1 MRSIDLPDVQ
11 SSPSQS
17 NFKLT
22 RVGVTD
28 VKKLVNIKRPGRNKA
43 IPLVIKMDLFV
54 DLPASQK
61 GSHIK
66 LKNDETG
73 SVAIIPDHKEL
84 DRWTL
89 KIILRETELSEEE
102 IKKYL

>member
-1 MRSIDLPDVQ
+1 MTPKPPLLSGR
-11 SSPSQS
+11 
-17 NFKLT
+17 KL
-22 RVGVTD
+22 VKIF
-28 VKKLVNIKRPGRNKA
+28 KKLGYRKV
-43 IPLVIKMDLFV
+43 
-54 DLPASQK
+54 SQR

-66 LKNDETG
+66 LKNDKRG

-89 KIILRETELSEEE
+89 KTILRETEISEEE